1 MCITCPKVFYTTCL
15 FWLDPPR
22 QDGCLPPCVNG
33 ECIDND
39 TCVCSPGYTGE
50 ICDMAIISECDTNPC
65 ENGGNCSIVATSQV
79 CIVLRDSKD
88 DYVKFQVCNFLGY
101 QSV

>member
-15 FWLDPPR
+15 FWLDPPC

-39 TCVCSPGYTGE
+39 TCVCSPGYTFE

-79 CIVLRDSKD
+79 CNCPEGFKGRLCEIS
-88 DYVKFQVCNFLGY
+88 
-101 QSV
+101 SM